1 MDIVLIEFGAY
12 LFQVW
17 YELLYE
23 IDIPNLQ
30 TVDLPNSFEYAKS
43 RSFNSICM
51 NMI

>member
-30 TVDLPNSFEYAKS
+30 TVKLPNSFRMIKDRS
-43 RSFNSICM
+43 RIISM
-51 NMI
+51 